1 MKKLLWF
8 LMVLFAFKGFS
19 QEVTKQYDKI
29 GKFKDGHAVVW
40 KNGHCGLISQ
50 DGKEIIKPT
59 YDKISAFG
67 KDAIAY
73 TTKDGKMGLIN
84 LQGKVIVQN
93 IYESIGSFNGFYAIT
108 RKNGLAG
115 MINKKGKVLIEN
127 KYESIKIGK
136 NGVIKG
142 VKDGKELLLDLKD
155 K

>member
-1 MKKLLWF
+1 
-8 LMVLFAFKGFS
+8 MVMFISFQCFS

-29 GKFKDGHAVVW
+29 GKFKDGHAIVW

-73 TTKDGKMGLIN
+73 TTKDGKIGLIN
-84 LQGKVIVQN
+84 MQGKVIVQN
-93 IYESIGSFNGFYAIT
+93 IYEDISGFNGFYAIT

-115 MINKKGKVLIEN
+115 VINKKGKVLIEN